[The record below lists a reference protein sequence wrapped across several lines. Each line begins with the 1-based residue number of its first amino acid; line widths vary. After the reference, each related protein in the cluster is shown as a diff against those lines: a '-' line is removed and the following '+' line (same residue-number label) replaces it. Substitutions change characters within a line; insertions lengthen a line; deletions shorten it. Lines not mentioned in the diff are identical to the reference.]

1 MFYGRGAGEL
11 PTASAVVGDL
21 FEIVRNIQANCCAR
35 IGCTCYKELPVKK
48 MADTCNRYFMR
59 LIVEDRCGVLA
70 EMTAVFAKY
79 GVSVAQIIQ
88 KAARDEGSAEVV
100 VITAKVREGDFR
112 TAMEELSGRT
122 SVRKI
127 SSMLRVY
134 GE

>member
-1 MFYGRGAGEL
+1 
-11 PTASAVVGDL
+11 
-21 FEIVRNIQANCCAR
+21 
-35 IGCTCYKELPVKK
+35 
-48 MADTCNRYFMR
+48 MADTYNRYFMR

-88 KAARDEGSAEVV
+88 KAFRAEGSAEVV
-100 VITAKVREGDFR
+100 VITAKVRDFR
-112 TAMEELSGRT
+112 TAMEELSGRS
-122 SVRKI
+122 SVRKV